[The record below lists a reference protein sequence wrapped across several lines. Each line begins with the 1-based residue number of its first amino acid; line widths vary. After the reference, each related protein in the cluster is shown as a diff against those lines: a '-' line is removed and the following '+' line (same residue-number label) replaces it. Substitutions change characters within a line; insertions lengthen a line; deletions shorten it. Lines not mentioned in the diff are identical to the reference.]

1 MDDCI
6 FCKKMKNEE
15 FKILHENGYWMLVND
30 GYEVSPGHMLI
41 ISKMH
46 FEHFFET
53 SHRANL
59 HLYPMIIK
67 AKKLIEKKFS
77 PNGYNIGL
85 NAGKAAGQTVMHTHI
100 HVIPRYEDDCL
111 DPTGGI
117 RNVIPGKGKY

>member
-1 MDDCI
+1 
-6 FCKKMKNEE
+6 
-15 FKILHENGYWMLVND
+15 
-30 GYEVSPGHMLI
+30 MLI